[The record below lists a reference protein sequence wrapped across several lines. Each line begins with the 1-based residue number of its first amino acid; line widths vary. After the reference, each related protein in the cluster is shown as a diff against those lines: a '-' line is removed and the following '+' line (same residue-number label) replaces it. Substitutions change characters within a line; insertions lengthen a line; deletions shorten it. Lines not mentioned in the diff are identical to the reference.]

1 MHKDKWLA
9 ALYLISSTAA
19 AQQIDCAALDAAV
32 KTGAEHRPYI
42 GEVIGQGRAQFHSA
56 PDATCPIR
64 GKFIIPGDGVA
75 IYSEYGAW
83 SQILYPAGDE
93 EDAGGWVRS
102 ERLRVLSRPDGGNRQ

>member
-1 MHKDKWLA
+1 MRKDKWLA
-9 ALYLISSTAA
+9 ACCLSSTASLA
-19 AQQIDCAALDAAV
+19 EPIDCAALDAMV

-56 PDATCPIR
+56 PDVACPIR

-75 IYSEYGAW
+75 IYSEYGSW

-93 EDAGGWVRS
+93 EDAGVWVSS